1 MYLGA
6 AFPTAVAG
14 ADSEY
19 LAGFNMQTKILG
31 LSAPPSKGPSECLA
45 GTQGVGGAVAA
56 EQ

>member
-6 AFPTAVAG
+6 AFPAAVAG